1 MNRDDSGERSKK
13 EEGGKHAMGSFF
25 ILPSCFISGVYMF
38 GEPMEIPKVGSYVSF
53 MDPEGN
59 RVSMLEPVPVNRH
72 GPAKKPTPKA
82 AAKKGGGK
90 KKW

>member
-1 MNRDDSGERSKK
+1 
-13 EEGGKHAMGSFF
+13 MGSFF

-38 GEPMEIPKVGSYVSF
+38 GEPMEIPNVVSYVSF
-53 MDPEGN
+53 PDSEGN
-59 RVSMLEPVPVNRH
+59 RISMLEPVPMNWH
-72 GPAKKPTPKA
+72 AGKKPTPKA